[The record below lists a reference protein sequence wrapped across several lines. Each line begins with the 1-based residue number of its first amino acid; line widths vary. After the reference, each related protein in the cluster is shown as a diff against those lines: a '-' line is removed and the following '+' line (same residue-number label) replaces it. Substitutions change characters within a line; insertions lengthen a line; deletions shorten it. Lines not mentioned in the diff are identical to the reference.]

1 MTITHAQS
9 APLVAVVGATGLQGG
24 SVIKALA
31 ESDKLYRIR
40 GFTRDATKAAAEA
53 LKKQGVEVVAVNLVV
68 ENREEVYK
76 AFVGADYVFLVTN
89 YWEHVNQAR
98 EISEGKLLIDAAKA
112 AGAKGIIWS
121 GLVPVRQISGGK
133 YSKVLHFDSKA
144 QVADYGR
151 ASSVPFVDVQA
162 GFYATNF
169 VGPFPLLAKQP
180 DGTYALPWAARPSTV
195 VPVIDIEHDYGLF
208 VRRVLEAPVF
218 PDGQTVYTASEDIS
232 AEDMARQIAEITSQ
246 KVVFKQ
252 ITPEDAAQKFIADG
266 FPSAAATDAVEGFL
280 FFDEFGY
287 YGGKPSASSEG
298 LARPTRTFAEFV
310 KSADWSKV
318 FV

>member
-1 MTITHAQS
+1 MTQ
-9 APLVAVVGATGLQGG
+9 
-24 SVIKALA
+24 
-31 ESDKLYRIR
+31 IR
-40 GFTRDATKAAAEA
+40 
-53 LKKQGVEVVAVNLVV
+53 Q
-68 ENREEVYK
+68 
-76 AFVGADYVFLVTN
+76 
-89 YWEHVNQAR
+89 

-121 GLVPVRQISGGK
+121 GLVPVKQISGGK

-162 GFYATNF
+162 GFYASNF

-208 VRRVLEAPVF
+208 VRRALEAPVF
-218 PDGQTVYTASEDIS
+218 PDGQTVYTTSEDIS
-232 AEDMARQIAEITSQ
+232 VEDMARQIAESTRRGSLANRYSPLFAVTSQ

-266 FPSAAATDAVEGFL
+266 FPPAAATDAVEGFL
-280 FFDEFGY
+280 FMDEFGCAWSSWIVSQTLLLIGCNY
-287 YGGKPSASSEG
+287 QPDYGGKPSASSEG

-318 FV
+318 IV